1 MLRFALGLP
10 YFFRFYFVCFFICQE
25 LYWMRHLCISFTS
38 SCFCSSRRG
47 SKQFEAWG
55 QGVKNFRTG
64 GLPIWAGGIFCW
76 RGQYPITC
84 HVFIMSPTPLPPR
97 FCLVFSSIF
106 ITELELQLY
115 DIISPSS

>member
-1 MLRFALGLP
+1 
-10 YFFRFYFVCFFICQE
+10 
-25 LYWMRHLCISFTS
+25 MRHLCISFTS

-84 HVFIMSPTPLPPR
+84 HVFIVSHSTPTSFL
-97 FCLVFSSIF
+97 FGFLVHF
-106 ITELELQLY
+106 Y
-115 DIISPSS
+115 Y